1 MYLVDAS
8 HGSSFLFP
16 STNYQWPVLWTTS
29 SWKNPSFPYFILFYS
44 YFYYFLIILFHTTS
58 SVYSPGYVRGPWIC
72 SHVGNALLSP
82 QHLAHSL
89 GCQQPLHSAAL
100 KPEGRSRVRVPQA
113 FFLKPCSSAAPFP
126 CRSLGKN
133 RSLQPLIERQN
144 NSLGQCVGEVGCPRS
159 SRAGNFLLSFFSF
172 SERETNF

>member
-16 STNYQWPVLWTTS
+16 VQTTS
-29 SWKNPSFPYFILFYS
+29 DQFSELQVVGRILV
-44 YFYYFLIILFHTTS
+44 FLILYYSIPISIISLLFCS
-58 SVYSPGYVRGPWIC
+58 IRLAVYSPGYVRGPWIC
-72 SHVGNALLSP
+72 SHVGNALLSS

-113 FFLKPCSSAAPFP
+113 FFLKLCSSAAPFP

-144 NSLGQCVGEVGCPRS
+144 NSLGQCVGEVGCPPS